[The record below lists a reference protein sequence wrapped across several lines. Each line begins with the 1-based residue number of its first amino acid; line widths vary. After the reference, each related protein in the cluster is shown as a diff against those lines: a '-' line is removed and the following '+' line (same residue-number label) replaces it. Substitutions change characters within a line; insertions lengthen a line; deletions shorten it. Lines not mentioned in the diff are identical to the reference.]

1 MNRLP
6 EVSVEVREAIDP
18 QLALDNKQLMDV
30 MIKFEREVKKGLKKA
45 THSTAE
51 VKCFVTYVQDLPDGN
66 ERGKFLALD
75 LGGTNFRVLL
85 IHLKGEQD
93 YEFQSK
99 IFAIPQSIMVGSG
112 TDLFDHIAKCLAE
125 FAHEMNIQDEILP
138 LGFTFSF
145 PCQQV
150 GLTKGLLIKWTKGFN
165 CEGVAN
171 ANVVELLED
180 AIRRRN
186 VSQLKSSTRS
196 HKPILNL

>member
-1 MNRLP
+1 MSLP
-6 EVSVEVREAIDP
+6 EVSVKVRELIDP
-18 QLALDNKQLMDV
+18 QLVLDNKTLMDV
-30 MIKFEREVKKGLKKA
+30 MIKFERQVKKGLRVSS
-45 THSTAE
+45 HSSSE
-51 VKCFVTYVQDLPDGN
+51 VKCFVTYVQDLPNGT

-99 IFAIPQSIMVGSG
+99 IFEIPQSIMTGSG
-112 TDLFDHIAKCLAE
+112 KDLFDHIAKCLAE
-125 FAHEMNIQDEILP
+125 FAHEMNIQHEILP

-165 CEGVAN
+165 CEGVTN
-171 ANVVELLED
+171 ENVVELLED
-180 AIRRRN
+180 AIKRRN
-186 VSQLKSSTRS
+186 VS
-196 HKPILNL
+196 